1 MARSINES
9 GSSWVFPDG
18 PLEEIASRCDVITAA
33 SLVGSCKFYHDSATQ
48 SVALPASQPFGMP
61 CVLHTHQTE
70 VPPAHNPFSRVHK
83 FKQQGAQKDKQ
94 HDAKDR
100 KGTLCQLTP
109 LDRIS
114 SDAVIPDGGTG
125 MWAGANGD
133 WIALLGFPW
142 NWELVNVYTGR
153 RIPLPPISEFKSTP
167 DKLVF
172 ESNDQHLQL
181 LKIAIC
187 RVPTAASNYTSFSVL
202 AIFNAAIAVLHC
214 PSSRWTVL
222 DNQFLAYGYSDAII
236 HKGIV
241 FAVTQ
246 TGEVY
251 AWNQLSWGPLL
262 ISTAPIPP
270 ELDEQGRYNLGS
282 WWLARSPDGSRLF
295 LVHTWGVTDGRDY
308 TGLVRILP
316 AAATSEGR
324 HGRTIRGYGKGLLGC
339 EVYSMDTS
347 QLMPPRPWRRI
358 ISLGSYSLFLGV
370 NYPIIIPVE
379 DGAEHDRPNMAR
391 SNSVYTSHHAV
402 GLAYPPSPEIC
413 RFSLNS
419 EDCTV
424 GFQTN
429 IRWTWRQVPLWLIPS
444 FANARQWNLPSRH
457 RLCRGGGDG
466 HLEALT
472 GDNIDLI
479 AAHLDVTY
487 TVRLAACSRELYD
500 MISKDEGKMHH
511 WDEPCLLMPPPAYWF
526 DEHWDVAR
534 ASRLH
539 DTVYDL
545 VPLDHP
551 RRSVALP
558 FMHDRKWLGANG
570 DWIAAADHHGW
581 CLVNVYTE
589 RHIPL
594 PSLPDSKIR
603 HSIVSYRPAYSFN
616 WGPAIYLL
624 KIVICQVPTKGGRY
638 ADYKL
643 IALFDKT
650 IFYLEGGGDWRMLEA
665 LTPAPDYPN
674 YCDAIELRGHVFAV
688 DETDGSTYFWDTAND
703 RVGNA
708 LTTSSHC
715 IASSP
720 SSAESMAAF
729 EVDPVPWLP
738 WGHQVI
744 DGGPTRLPRSF
755 YYAAIL
761 QLVIRPSASPRWT
774 HRRRRKR
781 LLFGEIRF
789 MHVGEAPQ
797 NHRAALGF
805 RRGWLMFLGM
815 HPDYRN
821 DLDIAN
827 AVGTFGQYHTWN
839 NNDPMLE
846 RVLVYAS
853 FPSPQ
858 LVPRDV
864 VFGKFSSVGGV
875 KESWTAPV
883 YILTADFAD
892 ILPADEDQ
900 MPLDG
905 NPHPLP
911 GHLLHNNNLFANPQF
926 PEVGWDAVQQEPELG
941 GGNIHNAEQ
950 NDQVDVEAV
959 EVHEDPESMV
969 LNLSDSS
976 SSSAN
981 MMDGHDVNQHMHVMA
996 NNVLQGRPTPLEESV
1011 PVFTPISKRKKRN
1024 VHAVQSLERRFT
1036 RSCLN
1041 VEGYRP
1047 APILDVQP
1055 KIKKIPRAKLLVGPD
1070 EVVQMSK
1077 KKRSKLMIKESNLQ
1091 DIPVTPVH
1099 VLQRVGRELGIA
1111 PEKLTKDLLEADPVV
1126 KKNVEANDDTT

>member
-70 VPPAHNPFSRVHK
+70 VPPAHNPFYRVHK
-83 FKQQGAQKDKQ
+83 FKQEGAQKDKQ

-214 PSSRWTVL
+214 ASSRWTVL

-472 GDNIDLI
+472 GDNINLI

-534 ASRLH
+534 TSRLH

-570 DWIAAADHHGW
+570 DWIAAADHHEW

-594 PSLPDSKIR
+594 PSLPDSKID
-603 HSIVSYRPAYSFN
+603 HSSFSYQPAYSFN
-616 WGPAIYLL
+616 WGPAIDLL

-688 DETDGSTYFWDTAND
+688 DETDGSTYFWDTANENLMLPF
-703 RVGNA
+703 V
-708 LTTSSHC
+708 
-715 IASSP
+715 IP
-720 SSAESMAAF
+720 PPV
-729 EVDPVPWLP
+729 VDD
-738 WGHQVI
+738 QQ
-744 DGGPTRLPRSF
+744 
-755 YYAAIL
+755 YAWFLA
-761 QLVIRPSASPRWT
+761 PSADG
-774 HRRRRKR
+774 KR
-781 LLFGEIRF
+781 LMIILTVNKIG
-789 MHVGEAPQ
+789 
-797 NHRAALGF
+797 
-805 RRGWLMFLGM
+805 
-815 HPDYRN
+815 
-821 DLDIAN
+821 IAN
-827 AVGTFGQYHTWN
+827 AEVPPDIPYAANGLQLRQYPPVATYVFELDPLSTARAGDFLWRQVNSLSDHSLCLGLNYPIIANLKKRESKAPDGT
-839 NNDPMLE
+839 
-846 RVLVYAS
+846 
-853 FPSPQ
+853 
-858 LVPRDV
+858 LVPFMRKNCVYTAYRNIRYNQYPKILRCNLQPDE
-864 VFGKFSSVGGV
+864 GETVGV
-875 KESWTAPV
+875 IS
-883 YILTADFAD
+883 
-892 ILPADEDQ
+892 LPKD
-900 MPLDG
+900 
-905 NPHPLP
+905 
-911 GHLLHNNNLFANPQF
+911 
-926 PEVGWDAVQQEPELG
+926 GWDSVRQAAMWFKPAL
-941 GGNIHNAEQ
+941 NIAR
-950 NDQVDVEAV
+950 
-959 EVHEDPESMV
+959 SV
-969 LNLSDSS
+969 L
-976 SSSAN
+976 
-981 MMDGHDVNQHMHVMA
+981 
-996 NNVLQGRPTPLEESV
+996 PL
-1011 PVFTPISKRKKRN
+1011 KK
-1024 VHAVQSLERRFT
+1024 Q
-1036 RSCLN
+1036 
-1041 VEGYRP
+1041 
-1047 APILDVQP
+1047 
-1055 KIKKIPRAKLLVGPD
+1055 
-1070 EVVQMSK
+1070 
-1077 KKRSKLMIKESNLQ
+1077 
-1091 DIPVTPVH
+1091 
-1099 VLQRVGRELGIA
+1099 
-1111 PEKLTKDLLEADPVV
+1111 
-1126 KKNVEANDDTT
+1126 

>member
-83 FKQQGAQKDKQ
+83 FKQKGAQKDKQ

-214 PSSRWTVL
+214 ASSRWTVL
-222 DNQFLAYGYSDAII
+222 DNQFLA
-236 HKGIV
+236 
-241 FAVTQ
+241 
-246 TGEVY
+246 
-251 AWNQLSWGPLL
+251 
-262 ISTAPIPP
+262 
-270 ELDEQGRYNLGS
+270 
-282 WWLARSPDGSRLF
+282 
-295 LVHTWGVTDGRDY
+295 
-308 TGLVRILP
+308 
-316 AAATSEGR
+316 
-324 HGRTIRGYGKGLLGC
+324 
-339 EVYSMDTS
+339 
-347 QLMPPRPWRRI
+347 
-358 ISLGSYSLFLGV
+358 
-370 NYPIIIPVE
+370 
-379 DGAEHDRPNMAR
+379 
-391 SNSVYTSHHAV
+391 
-402 GLAYPPSPEIC
+402 
-413 RFSLNS
+413 
-419 EDCTV
+419 
-424 GFQTN
+424 
-429 IRWTWRQVPLWLIPS
+429 
-444 FANARQWNLPSRH
+444 
-457 RLCRGGGDG
+457 LCRGGGDG
-466 HLEALT
+466 HLGALT

-500 MISKDEGKMHH
+500 MINKDEGKMHH

-526 DEHWDVAR
+526 DEHWDVAT

-570 DWIAAADHHGW
+570 DWIAAADHHGYQW

-589 RHIPL
+589 RHISL
-594 PSLPDSKIR
+594 PSLPDSKIH

-674 YCDAIELRGHVFAV
+674 YCDAIELCGHVFAV
-688 DETDGSTYFWDTAND
+688 DETDGSTYFWTPQMVFFKNPMLPFVIPPPVVDDQQYAWFLAPTA
-703 RVGNA
+703 
-708 LTTSSHC
+708 
-715 IASSP
+715 
-720 SSAESMAAF
+720 
-729 EVDPVPWLP
+729 
-738 WGHQVI
+738 
-744 DGGPTRLPRSF
+744 DG
-755 YYAAIL
+755 
-761 QLVIRPSASPRWT
+761 
-774 HRRRRKR
+774 KR
-781 LLFGEIRF
+781 LMIILTVNKIG
-789 MHVGEAPQ
+789 
-797 NHRAALGF
+797 
-805 RRGWLMFLGM
+805 
-815 HPDYRN
+815 
-821 DLDIAN
+821 IAN
-827 AVGTFGQYHTWN
+827 AEVPPDIPYAANGLQLRQYPPVATYVFELDPLSTARAGDFLWRQVNSLGDHSLFLGLNYPIIANLKKRESKAPDGT
-839 NNDPMLE
+839 
-846 RVLVYAS
+846 
-853 FPSPQ
+853 
-858 LVPRDV
+858 LVPFMRKTASTQHTGIFV
-864 VFGKFSSVGGV
+864 IINTLKFCAATSSQMKVRLWELSAFPRMVGIVSDKRLCGL
-875 KESWTAPV
+875 S
-883 YILTADFAD
+883 
-892 ILPADEDQ
+892 
-900 MPLDG
+900 
-905 NPHPLP
+905 
-911 GHLLHNNNLFANPQF
+911 LL
-926 PEVGWDAVQQEPELG
+926 
-941 GGNIHNAEQ
+941 
-950 NDQVDVEAV
+950 
-959 EVHEDPESMV
+959 
-969 LNLSDSS
+969 
-976 SSSAN
+976 
-981 MMDGHDVNQHMHVMA
+981 
-996 NNVLQGRPTPLEESV
+996 
-1011 PVFTPISKRKKRN
+1011 
-1024 VHAVQSLERRFT
+1024 
-1036 RSCLN
+1036 
-1041 VEGYRP
+1041 
-1047 APILDVQP
+1047 
-1055 KIKKIPRAKLLVGPD
+1055 
-1070 EVVQMSK
+1070 
-1077 KKRSKLMIKESNLQ
+1077 
-1091 DIPVTPVH
+1091 
-1099 VLQRVGRELGIA
+1099 
-1111 PEKLTKDLLEADPVV
+1111 
-1126 KKNVEANDDTT
+1126 

>member
-83 FKQQGAQKDKQ
+83 FKQEGAQKDKQ

-214 PSSRWTVL
+214 ASSRWTVL
-222 DNQFLAYGYSDAII
+222 DNQFLA
-236 HKGIV
+236 
-241 FAVTQ
+241 
-246 TGEVY
+246 
-251 AWNQLSWGPLL
+251 
-262 ISTAPIPP
+262 
-270 ELDEQGRYNLGS
+270 
-282 WWLARSPDGSRLF
+282 
-295 LVHTWGVTDGRDY
+295 
-308 TGLVRILP
+308 
-316 AAATSEGR
+316 
-324 HGRTIRGYGKGLLGC
+324 
-339 EVYSMDTS
+339 
-347 QLMPPRPWRRI
+347 
-358 ISLGSYSLFLGV
+358 
-370 NYPIIIPVE
+370 
-379 DGAEHDRPNMAR
+379 
-391 SNSVYTSHHAV
+391 
-402 GLAYPPSPEIC
+402 
-413 RFSLNS
+413 
-419 EDCTV
+419 
-424 GFQTN
+424 
-429 IRWTWRQVPLWLIPS
+429 
-444 FANARQWNLPSRH
+444 
-457 RLCRGGGDG
+457 LCRGGGDG

-570 DWIAAADHHGW
+570 DWIAAADHHEW

-594 PSLPDSKIR
+594 PSLPDSKIH

-688 DETDGSTYFWDTAND
+688 DETDGSTYFWDTANENLMLPF
-703 RVGNA
+703 V
-708 LTTSSHC
+708 
-715 IASSP
+715 IP
-720 SSAESMAAF
+720 PPV
-729 EVDPVPWLP
+729 VDD
-738 WGHQVI
+738 QQ
-744 DGGPTRLPRSF
+744 
-755 YYAAIL
+755 YAWFLA
-761 QLVIRPSASPRWT
+761 PSADG
-774 HRRRRKR
+774 KR
-781 LLFGEIRF
+781 LMIILTVNKIG
-789 MHVGEAPQ
+789 
-797 NHRAALGF
+797 
-805 RRGWLMFLGM
+805 
-815 HPDYRN
+815 
-821 DLDIAN
+821 IAN
-827 AVGTFGQYHTWN
+827 AEVPPDIPYAANGLQLRQYPPVATYVFELDPLSTARAGDFLWRQVNSLSDHSLFLGLNYPIIANLKKRESKAPDGT
-839 NNDPMLE
+839 
-846 RVLVYAS
+846 
-853 FPSPQ
+853 
-858 LVPRDV
+858 LVPFMRKNCVYTAYRNIRYNQYPKILRCNLQPDE
-864 VFGKFSSVGGV
+864 GETVGV
-875 KESWTAPV
+875 IS
-883 YILTADFAD
+883 
-892 ILPADEDQ
+892 LPKD
-900 MPLDG
+900 
-905 NPHPLP
+905 
-911 GHLLHNNNLFANPQF
+911 
-926 PEVGWDAVQQEPELG
+926 GWDSVRQAAMWFKPAL
-941 GGNIHNAEQ
+941 NIAR
-950 NDQVDVEAV
+950 
-959 EVHEDPESMV
+959 SV
-969 LNLSDSS
+969 L
-976 SSSAN
+976 
-981 MMDGHDVNQHMHVMA
+981 
-996 NNVLQGRPTPLEESV
+996 PL
-1011 PVFTPISKRKKRN
+1011 KK
-1024 VHAVQSLERRFT
+1024 Q
-1036 RSCLN
+1036 
-1041 VEGYRP
+1041 
-1047 APILDVQP
+1047 
-1055 KIKKIPRAKLLVGPD
+1055 
-1070 EVVQMSK
+1070 
-1077 KKRSKLMIKESNLQ
+1077 
-1091 DIPVTPVH
+1091 
-1099 VLQRVGRELGIA
+1099 
-1111 PEKLTKDLLEADPVV
+1111 
-1126 KKNVEANDDTT
+1126 

>member
-70 VPPAHNPFSRVHK
+70 VPPAHNPFYRVHK
-83 FKQQGAQKDKQ
+83 FKQEGAQKDKQ

-214 PSSRWTVL
+214 ASSRWTVL

-251 AWNQLSWGPLL
+251 AWNQLSWDFFWSIPGALLTGGIILDWFGFYLLLLPLRVVMV
-262 ISTAPIPP
+262 A
-270 ELDEQGRYNLGS
+270 
-282 WWLARSPDGSRLF
+282 LF
-295 LVHTWGVTDGRDY
+295 AG
-308 TGLVRILP
+308 
-316 AAATSEGR
+316 
-324 HGRTIRGYGKGLLGC
+324 
-339 EVYSMDTS
+339 M
-347 QLMPPRPWRRI
+347 
-358 ISLGSYSLFLGV
+358 
-370 NYPIIIPVE
+370 
-379 DGAEHDRPNMAR
+379 
-391 SNSVYTSHHAV
+391 
-402 GLAYPPSPEIC
+402 
-413 RFSLNS
+413 
-419 EDCTV
+419 
-424 GFQTN
+424 
-429 IRWTWRQVPLWLIPS
+429 VPLWLIPS

-570 DWIAAADHHGW
+570 DWIAAADHHEW

-603 HSIVSYRPAYSFN
+603 HSIVSSRPAYSFN
-616 WGPAIYLL
+616 WRPEIYLL

-688 DETDGSTYFWDTAND
+688 DETDGSTYFWDTANGWLID
-703 RVGNA
+703 VVPCGLTAVSGCGYGHERHGDVPRFEA
-708 LTTSSHC
+708 LSSSHAVTSSPATSGRTPRL
-715 IASSP
+715 ILGGSSRPFAGSRASN
-720 SSAESMAAF
+720 
-729 EVDPVPWLP
+729 PVPR
-738 WGHQVI
+738 GR
-744 DGGPTRLPRSF
+744 G
-755 YYAAIL
+755 
-761 QLVIRPSASPRWT
+761 SA
-774 HRRRRKR
+774 
-781 LLFGEIRF
+781 LAG
-789 MHVGEAPQ
+789 A
-797 NHRAALGF
+797 AAL
-805 RRGWLMFLGM
+805 
-815 HPDYRN
+815 
-821 DLDIAN
+821 
-827 AVGTFGQYHTWN
+827 
-839 NNDPMLE
+839 
-846 RVLVYAS
+846 
-853 FPSPQ
+853 
-858 LVPRDV
+858 
-864 VFGKFSSVGGV
+864 
-875 KESWTAPV
+875 
-883 YILTADFAD
+883 
-892 ILPADEDQ
+892 
-900 MPLDG
+900 
-905 NPHPLP
+905 
-911 GHLLHNNNLFANPQF
+911 
-926 PEVGWDAVQQEPELG
+926 
-941 GGNIHNAEQ
+941 
-950 NDQVDVEAV
+950 
-959 EVHEDPESMV
+959 
-969 LNLSDSS
+969 
-976 SSSAN
+976 
-981 MMDGHDVNQHMHVMA
+981 
-996 NNVLQGRPTPLEESV
+996 
-1011 PVFTPISKRKKRN
+1011 
-1024 VHAVQSLERRFT
+1024 SLR
-1036 RSCLN
+1036 
-1041 VEGYRP
+1041 
-1047 APILDVQP
+1047 
-1055 KIKKIPRAKLLVGPD
+1055 
-1070 EVVQMSK
+1070 
-1077 KKRSKLMIKESNLQ
+1077 
-1091 DIPVTPVH
+1091 
-1099 VLQRVGRELGIA
+1099 
-1111 PEKLTKDLLEADPVV
+1111 
-1126 KKNVEANDDTT
+1126 